1 MTIGNQDGVPWKKVN
16 KGGEPYD
23 LPSFLAGGQLW
34 PVEQEW
40 DPKYGSLT
48 ETWRQMSEYKEGFW
62 RRNCY
67 QNNPPKIEI
76 RDYLILA
83 EF

>member
-1 MTIGNQDGVPWKKVN
+1 MAFPERKLTREVSPTISPASWLEANCG
-16 KGGEPYD
+16 
-23 LPSFLAGGQLW
+23 LW
-34 PVEQEW
+34 SRNGTQT
-40 DPKYGSLT
+40 KYGSLT